1 MKEIILFAGLLLYV
15 VNYVVGWML
24 YAGKIRM
31 RKKQHQLLYVSV
43 IVLLIALIPFV
54 NDESGALILVSFSI
68 MMMAILPFGKK
79 GSMYHISV
87 STAGLLTYV
96 MLFFI

>member
-1 MKEIILFAGLLLYV
+1 MKEIILIAGLLLYV

-31 RKKQHQLLYVSV
+31 RKRQHQLLYVSV

-54 NDESGALILVSFSI
+54 NDESGALILAVFRRRIEESLNSRKI
-68 MMMAILPFGKK
+68 TN
-79 GSMYHISV
+79 SSHIE
-87 STAGLLTYV
+87 
-96 MLFFI
+96 